1 MSRFGELLREWRGVG
16 LGWFGWLS
24 GCELRAVVGWLAW
37 LIYGSVLSRLSEIG
51 NSFEFICDPVYLC
64 SFERELKNK
73 LSEKTR
79 GAQSEEQ
86 VLMKA
91 FKYFDLND
99 NGTVEPDEFA
109 KAIEKIGIQIP
120 TRQVRYFIQLTIAT
134 RFSSDSIN
142 CK

>member
-1 MSRFGELLREWRGVG
+1 MGSQKNKRTQF
-16 LGWFGWLS
+16 
-24 GCELRAVVGWLAW
+24 
-37 LIYGSVLSRLSEIG
+37 IYIH
-51 NSFEFICDPVYLC
+51 FIQKQTSLNMDHLKA

-79 GAQSEEQ
+79 GAQSEAQ

-99 NGTVEPDEFA
+99 NGVVEPDEFA

-120 TRQVRYFIQLTIAT
+120 TRQVSHKILSSLYHYKHTIYLSRYSTCFDYLETYSLQYKDIHLPYVL
-134 RFSSDSIN
+134 S
-142 CK
+142 

>member
-1 MSRFGELLREWRGVG
+1 MKSFE
-16 LGWFGWLS
+16 
-24 GCELRAVVGWLAW
+24 
-37 LIYGSVLSRLSEIG
+37 SEICATRM
-51 NSFEFICDPVYLC
+51 NFSLTYFSFC

-86 VLMKA
+86 VLLKA

-99 NGTVEPDEFA
+99 NGVVEPDEFA

-120 TRQVRYFIQLTIAT
+120 TRQVSLFKFIGDIRFNLSTCLAALLAQSTLQTQRYLPASAAFAPFLVLRHAGIFVCRI
-134 RFSSDSIN
+134 
-142 CK
+142 